1 MIMSKLGDEA
11 LEKMLKTRQKAREI
25 LLGTGKRES
34 AHGLWVYLSCAYGGA
49 GSG

>member
-11 LEKMLKTRQKAREI
+11 LDKILKTRQKAREI

-34 AHGLWVYLSCAYGGA
+34 GFGL
-49 GSG
+49 